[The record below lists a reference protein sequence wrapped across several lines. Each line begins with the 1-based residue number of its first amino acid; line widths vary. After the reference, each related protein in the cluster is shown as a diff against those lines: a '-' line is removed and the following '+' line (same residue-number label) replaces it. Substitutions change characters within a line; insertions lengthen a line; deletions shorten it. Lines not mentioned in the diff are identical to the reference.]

1 MSPQDFLNK
10 EVTVTDW
17 SNYRDGY
24 GENEDY
30 PMKAILFEI
39 TDYPCYWVRSTKTGL
54 EFELYAQQIAE
65 LSEL

>member
-1 MSPQDFLNK
+1 MTAQDYLNK

-17 SNYRDGY
+17 SNYRAEY
-24 GENEDY
+24 GKDEDY

-39 TDYPCYWVRSTKTGL
+39 TEYPCYLVRSIKTGL